1 MDKKA
6 NPLLLASHLNAFQEN
21 LPWSSEVREIFARN
35 GMLETYLLKVEDRL
49 NDVEPNFIEK
59 TLVQRMT
66 DQYNQTSLG
75 TINSSSKL
83 QVLSRLK
90 DTPGR
95 ESYLKDVE
103 ISKHRVALTRF
114 RL

>member
-1 MDKKA
+1 M
-6 NPLLLASHLNAFQEN
+6 
-21 LPWSSEVREIFARN
+21 
-35 GMLETYLLKVEDRL
+35 ETNY
-49 NDVEPNFIEK
+49 IEK

-83 QVLSRLK
+83 KILARLK

-95 ESYLKDVE
+95 ESYLKEVE
-103 ISKHRVALTRF
+103 ISKHRVAMARF
-114 RL
+114 RLCSHSLEI